1 MPTPEEFVERF
12 TSEGN
17 TEKIGLVLDAYP
29 QNVNMKI
36 LPVSLGIRL
45 PI

>member
-17 TEKIGLVLDAYP
+17 REKIGLVLDAYP
-29 QNVNMKI
+29 QYVNMKI
-36 LPVSLGIRL
+36 LPVSPGIRL
-45 PI
+45 PS